1 MLKKRLFTPGPVNLY
16 PPALYAA
23 LQADVHHR
31 TPEFKVILNETVQ
44 SLKQILGE
52 PDQVYLLASS
62 GTGAMEAAATNF
74 FSPGDEVLVASCGK
88 FGERWIDLAKTFGF
102 KATLLQYEYGN
113 AVRPEDIKKSLKVN
127 PQIKG
132 VWMQA
137 CESSTGVQNDVDAVT
152 SIVQETDA
160 ILCVDA
166 ISALATMP
174 LACSSGIDVLLSGS
188 QKALMIPPGLAFL
201 GITNK
206 AWSRVLLSKTQRY
219 YFDLRRAKKAWEE
232 SGSTSFTPATSLIL
246 SLRESLK
253 SIESYG
259 LNRLIRM
266 TENRAQATR
275 AGLQAL
281 GMEVFAKRPAN
292 ALTAV
297 VAPANHCEQITSQ
310 LKQKFGYQ
318 VAGGQGEMKG
328 KLFRVSHMGYID
340 HVDALGFLS
349 SLEIVMKGLGY
360 PVELGKSL
368 VAFQKVYA
376 EVV

>member
-31 TPEFKVILNETVQ
+31 TPEFKAILNETVQ

-52 PDQVYLLASS
+52 PDQVYLFASS

-74 FSPGDEVLVASCGK
+74 FSAGEEVLVASCGK

-102 KATLLQYEYGN
+102 KATLLQYEYGD
-113 AVRPEDIKKSLKVN
+113 AVRPEDIEKSLKEN
-127 PQIKG
+127 PKIRG
-132 VWMQA
+132 VWIQA
-137 CESSTGVQNDVDAVT
+137 CESSTGVQNDVDAIA
-152 SIVQETDA
+152 SIVQETEA

-174 LACSSGIDVLLSGS
+174 LACRSGIDVLLSGS
-188 QKALMIPPGLAFL
+188 QKALMIPPGVAFL

-206 AWSRVLLSKTQRY
+206 AWGRVPISTTQRY

-253 SIESYG
+253 NIESYG
-259 LNRLIRM
+259 LDRLIRM

-281 GMEVFAKRPAN
+281 GMEIFAKRPAN

-297 VAPANHCEQITSQ
+297 VTPANDCEKITSQ
-310 LKQKFGYQ
+310 LKQKFGFQ

-349 SLEIVMKGLGY
+349 SLEIVMKSLGY

-368 VAFQKVYA
+368 GAFQKVYA
-376 EVV
+376 EVA